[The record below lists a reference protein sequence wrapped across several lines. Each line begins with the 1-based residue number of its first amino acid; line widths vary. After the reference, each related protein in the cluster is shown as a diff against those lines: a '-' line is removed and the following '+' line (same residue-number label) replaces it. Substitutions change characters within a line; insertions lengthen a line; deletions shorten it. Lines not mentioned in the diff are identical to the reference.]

1 MKILNE
7 CRTIVPS
14 GYLNKTGRKITEIDE
29 NKAFASALCD
39 IVRIPVFNE
48 FDVFMPY
55 ENQDPNTLCPLTLYV
70 VEVFEGNFF
79 FFFFFFLTK
88 SII

>member
-14 GYLNKTGRKITEIDE
+14 GYLKKKTGRKITEIDE
-29 NKAFASALCD
+29 NKAFTSALRD

-79 FFFFFFLTK
+79 FFK
-88 SII
+88 QKV